1 MRGMRMRLQLLPRS
15 SDLCSVATHRKDLY
29 QLLTKEFADN
39 EDLEVILDRRQG
51 ERRAPRGVAEEERR
65 RDQRRVRDD
74 SHLLETLGA
83 IFVSWR
89 HAT

>member
-15 SDLCSVATHRKDLY
+15 GDLCIVATHRKDLY

-74 SHLLETLGA
+74 SHLLETRGA